1 MSPLRN
7 TWPSTAPP
15 ADQPGIPGTA
25 PPAKQMGRYVGRLI
39 GIAAIVAEKIPQAL
53 PAVRRA
59 VAAIQG
65 SSRISEMLSDIPG
78 IEDFEAVPSL
88 EPFVFSRVF
97 VLAFAGS
104 RN

>member
-1 MSPLRN
+1 
-7 TWPSTAPP
+7 
-15 ADQPGIPGTA
+15 
-25 PPAKQMGRYVGRLI
+25 
-39 GIAAIVAEKIPQAL
+39 
-53 PAVRRA
+53 
-59 VAAIQG
+59 
-65 SSRISEMLSDIPG
+65 MLSDIPG